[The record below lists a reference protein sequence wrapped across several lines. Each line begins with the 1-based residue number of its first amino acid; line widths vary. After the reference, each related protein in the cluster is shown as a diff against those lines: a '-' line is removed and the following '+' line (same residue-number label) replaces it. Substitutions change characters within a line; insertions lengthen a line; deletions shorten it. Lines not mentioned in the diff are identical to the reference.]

1 MWKRGIAVSLVLG
14 LASVAQGGAVV
25 ELKPSCSSNPYNP
38 LGYYDAAEV
47 VTVEVFVGQTG
58 GTDHLIRLVRLN
70 MDETDGN
77 LAIGPVDWVTD
88 DASHYEDGDLAGG
101 PDGVATAYYYEED
114 TNLGPNPVAQLTLP
128 GDGEVKVAE
137 FSVTMPVTEGDYMLD
152 VVVAASA
159 VAFGFD
165 CDPTSTVCDRFAMDG
180 DVPVTIWYGG
190 VDLTGGELMLHMID
204 QALTSATPVDQKS
217 LSRVQM
223 NIAKLT
229 FDTDLGAMGPVALAG
244 QIEIVELLAGGVLGG
259 DLSASFTFE
268 IADDGGGNP
277 RLLKVKD
284 TGANMSEAW
293 YAIRNVGWA
302 VVPAFEVQY
311 RVLPGDIDGNGF
323 VLSNDVAA
331 VNAAFG
337 PCPTGDCPED
347 LDGNNFVLSNDV
359 AAANANFGPG
369 PVKPSGHDCD

>member
-1 MWKRGIAVSLVLG
+1 
-14 LASVAQGGAVV
+14 
-25 ELKPSCSSNPYNP
+25 
-38 LGYYDAAEV
+38 
-47 VTVEVFVGQTG
+47 
-58 GTDHLIRLVRLN
+58 
-70 MDETDGN
+70 
-77 LAIGPVDWVTD
+77 
-88 DASHYEDGDLAGG
+88 
-101 PDGVATAYYYEED
+101 
-114 TNLGPNPVAQLTLP
+114 
-128 GDGEVKVAE
+128 
-137 FSVTMPVTEGDYMLD
+137 
-152 VVVAASA
+152 
-159 VAFGFD
+159 
-165 CDPTSTVCDRFAMDG
+165 
-180 DVPVTIWYGG
+180 
-190 VDLTGGELMLHMID
+190 MID

-244 QIEIVELLAGGVLGG
+244 QIEIVQLLANGVLGA